1 MSLQTKIVRGKLKL
15 PKRLMVH
22 GAPGVGKS
30 TFSAGAEDVLF
41 LDPEKRTSHL
51 DVARLEPDVWEEILP
66 TVKEII
72 DTKACK
78 VLVFSTIDFIE
89 GMVWRHLCKRDGVSS
104 IKDVGGGWGAG
115 YIAAESEFKR
125 LSNAMEDARNKGI
138 SCVLEAHSSVK
149 EFKNPTGE
157 NYDFWQI
164 SLHERVK
171 KILTQR
177 CDAIGFATFEDFAKK
192 DKKAEGKAKAV
203 TTGERVLKF
212 DHHPAYETKRG
223 FDLPESMPLE
233 WSAWQAAVDKSYESK

>member
-1 MSLQTKIVRGKLKL
+1 MSLQTKIVRGKQKL

-41 LDPEKRTSHL
+41 IDPERRTSHL
-51 DVARLEPDVWEEILP
+51 DVARIEPDSWEEILP
-66 TVKEII
+66 LCTEILQA
-72 DTKACK
+72 KACK
-78 VLVFSTIDFIE
+78 TLVFSTIDYIE
-89 GMVWRHLCKRDGVSS
+89 GMVWKHLCKKGGVTS

-115 YIAAESEFKR
+115 YIASESEFKR
-125 LSNAMEDARNKGI
+125 LSNFMEAARNVGI
-138 SCVLEAHSSVK
+138 TCVLEAHSSVR
-149 EFKNPTGE
+149 ELKNPIGD
-157 NYDFWQI
+157 NYDVWQI

-171 KILTQR
+171 KVLTQR

-192 DKKAEGKAKAV
+192 KKDENKAKAV

-223 FDLPESMPLE
+223 FDLPESMPLV
-233 WSAWQAAVDKSYESK
+233 WSAWQAAVDKSFE